1 MSSPMTK
8 YIFVLIQKKKKK
20 LFDHVI
26 KTFLLKKKEQNERQ

>member
-8 YIFVLIQKKKKK
+8 YIFVLIQKKKI

-26 KTFLLKKKEQNERQ
+26 ETFLLKKKEQNERQ